1 MTQIEDVK
9 LITGETNDDLIGV
22 YLGRAS
28 DAILNRMYQFNFE
41 DRPESVPDRYLSL
54 QTQIAVYLI
63 NKMGGEGETRHSEN
77 GITREFENADI
88 PESML
93 KFITPVVKVV

>member
-1 MTQIEDVK
+1 MTQIDDVK
-9 LITGETNDDLIGV
+9 LITGETNDDLISV

-28 DAILNRMYQFNFE
+28 DAILNRMYQFNLDE
-41 DRPESVPDRYLSL
+41 RPESVPDRYLSL

-63 NKMGGEGETRHSEN
+63 NKMGGEGEIRHNEN
-77 GITREFENADI
+77 GINREYESSDI

-93 KFITPVVKVV
+93 KYVSPVVKIV